1 MKKLFGKRGIAL
13 LTTLALV
20 VSMVAMLGGLTAN
33 AEYSPK
39 RAVTF
44 TSEGIQQSC
53 MMLEDAYKVAA
64 GETVTVA
71 GYYKV
76 DSITTQTAGGHF
88 GGFGVKTTEPTDGWV
103 AFSYEYAVPTG
114 GHWQS
119 LGFWEA
125 DGTFSLA
132 DITFTKADGTVVY
145 DFATDAELI
154 PGTVE
159 YNAGNKYVKQSL
171 WYVMGAYGTVAEG
184 GKATVVMDDVY
195 VAPIEVKRAVTFT
208 ATGIQQSCM
217 MLEDAY
223 KVAAGEKVTVAGYY
237 RVDSLTQQTTGGHFG
252 IFDIKVTE
260 PTNGWVAF
268 STEYDVPTGGQWKSF
283 GFWEADGTFALA
295 DITFTNAKGEVVY
308 DFATDAELIPGT
320 VEYNAGNKYVKQSLW
335 YVMGAY
341 GTVAEGGKATVVM
354 GDVYTPPYIPRRA
367 VTFTVSEGIQQS
379 CLMLEDAF
387 KVAAGEKVTV
397 SGYYKVDSIS
407 GGSFEV
413 LGGAIKVTEATDG
426 WVEFSVEYDVPTGA
440 QWKHFGFWQAS
451 GEFAVADIQFTNA
464 NGQVV
469 YDFASDEALV
479 AGTYE
484 YSKAKGYDKLSLF
497 YLMGAYG
504 TVAEG
509 AKCTVVVDEADVAPE
524 YKPVRVLSYT
534 AGGTQVNGKI
544 LVTGSGTKLGE
555 GKEVVVKGYYKVEN
569 FKALNKADNERII
582 IAGNI
587 DVTEDCAWTPFEVA
601 YTTGDSNWLGFE
613 YWYAQGTIS
622 IADITIEDKD
632 GKVIY
637 DLISDEAL
645 VAGEYTADT
654 WVLSQGMWYFG
665 YYQEKSEISYTIGEC
680 IPVEDP
686 CANGHTYI
694 GGVCK
699 FCGAEKEYPT
709 IEGDPNYVP
718 DRVMSIETFGG
729 KNGAAGAAIEG
740 KFLLTRGYFPGHSVV
755 VIKGYYK
762 IDNYR
767 EAASG
772 ADFNVQIGAGGG
784 CNPADSYAAKGST
797 NGWVPFSVKFLPKAQ
812 DNTEWDGCAKFGHW
826 YTHGKLSMADVTVES
841 LSGEVLYDM
850 RYDETLPTGT
860 TAGGTEFLTEET
872 KGIQTDRWYIGAYGF
887 DDWSDIEVV
896 VTPALEKPVTPPAQT
911 GDVNMIVVVALG
923 AMAAMTLAVVTLN
936 KKKFSV

>member
-1 MKKLFGKRGIAL
+1 M
-13 LTTLALV
+13 
-20 VSMVAMLGGLTAN
+20 
-33 AEYSPK
+33 
-39 RAVTF
+39 
-44 TSEGIQQSC
+44 
-53 MMLEDAYKVAA
+53 
-64 GETVTVA
+64 
-71 GYYKV
+71 
-76 DSITTQTAGGHF
+76 
-88 GGFGVKTTEPTDGWV
+88 
-103 AFSYEYAVPTG
+103 
-114 GHWQS
+114 
-119 LGFWEA
+119 
-125 DGTFSLA
+125 
-132 DITFTKADGTVVY
+132 
-145 DFATDAELI
+145 
-154 PGTVE
+154 
-159 YNAGNKYVKQSL
+159 
-171 WYVMGAYGTVAEG
+171 
-184 GKATVVMDDVY
+184 
-195 VAPIEVKRAVTFT
+195 
-208 ATGIQQSCM
+208 
-217 MLEDAY
+217 
-223 KVAAGEKVTVAGYY
+223 
-237 RVDSLTQQTTGGHFG
+237 
-252 IFDIKVTE
+252 
-260 PTNGWVAF
+260 
-268 STEYDVPTGGQWKSF
+268 
-283 GFWEADGTFALA
+283 
-295 DITFTNAKGEVVY
+295 
-308 DFATDAELIPGT
+308 
-320 VEYNAGNKYVKQSLW
+320 
-335 YVMGAY
+335 
-341 GTVAEGGKATVVM
+341 
-354 GDVYTPPYIPRRA
+354 
-367 VTFTVSEGIQQS
+367 
-379 CLMLEDAF
+379 
-387 KVAAGEKVTV
+387 
-397 SGYYKVDSIS
+397 
-407 GGSFEV
+407 
-413 LGGAIKVTEATDG
+413 
-426 WVEFSVEYDVPTGA
+426 
-440 QWKHFGFWQAS
+440 
-451 GEFAVADIQFTNA
+451 
-464 NGQVV
+464 
-469 YDFASDEALV
+469 
-479 AGTYE
+479 
-484 YSKAKGYDKLSLF
+484 
-497 YLMGAYG
+497 
-504 TVAEG
+504 
-509 AKCTVVVDEADVAPE
+509 
-524 YKPVRVLSYT
+524 
-534 AGGTQVNGKI
+534 
-544 LVTGSGTKLGE
+544 
-555 GKEVVVKGYYKVEN
+555 
-569 FKALNKADNERII
+569 
-582 IAGNI
+582 
-587 DVTEDCAWTPFEVA
+587 TEDCAWTPFEVA

-911 GDVNMIVVVALG
+911 GDVHMIVVVALG